1 MIISC
6 SNQIELVEK
15 TIDQVNSTIAIAS
28 EKGFSIEQVEALN
41 GGNIVTLLGVIA
53 TSLATIADL
62 MIAEA
67 DEKKKKEKN
76 NARIS

>member
-6 SNQIELVEK
+6 YNQQELVEK
-15 TIDQVNSTIAIAS
+15 TIEQVNSAIKTAS

-41 GGNIVTLLGVIA
+41 GGNMIMLLGAIA
-53 TSLATIADL
+53 TTLATIADL

>member
-6 SNQIELVEK
+6 SSQIEHVEK
-15 TIDQVNSTIAIAS
+15 TIDQVNSTINIAS

-67 DEKKKKEKN
+67 DEKKNKEKN